1 MAVDTKTFEAALKR
15 DGFSQIETNGYAPG
29 HQTAEHAHEFDVRA
43 LVLEGDITI
52 GSLGEAKSYR
62 PGDVFA
68 LPAEQIHT
76 ETIGAS
82 GVRFL
87 YGRRG

>member
-1 MAVDTKTFEAALKR
+1 MDTKAFEAALSR
-15 DGFSQIETNGYAPG
+15 EGYSQIETKGYAPG

-43 LVLEGDITI
+43 LVLEGDITLR
-52 GSLGEAKSYR
+52 SMGEAKTYR

-68 LPAEQIHT
+68 IPAEQIHT